1 MKISTPGGKKQDA
14 VFILPRFVSDS
25 IVDLQD
31 QKQNLDEKKRAGQD
45 KIVSVRTIVF
55 PVVIFVVICLVIFL
69 IGLVACGVMDS
80 MDKYNNIVEA
90 FNSLNENQQFLHK
103 NQLIFNETMFQ
114 HDQFIT
120 DLANDIQ
127 TLKDSVKH
135 IEEEIHTS
143 YVMISE

>member
-135 IEEEIHTS
+135 IEEEIHHTS
-143 YVMISE
+143 

>member
-31 QKQNLDEKKRAGQD
+31 QKQNLDEKKRADQD
-45 KIVSVRTIVF
+45 KFTIVRNIIL
-55 PVVIFVVICLVIFL
+55 PVVIIVVICLVIFL
-69 IGLVACGVMDS
+69 IGLVALGVMDS